1 VSVISRFSK
10 VFLFEEK
17 DALLFRLDPRIKL
30 IKSIILM
37 VIVFFIQDPIKIGI
51 LMATLLVEFKIL
63 GKVLFKVLRSIL
75 YLTPILIL
83 IIVANYLATYDIIDT
98 LSPLLRFLLFV
109 MAVDLFFFTTSPD
122 DFSLTLE
129 ALRLPMTISLSFS
142 LALRFIPTLSM
153 ELNDIIEAQISR
165 GLQLDKGNILTRIRN
180 YIPLLIPLIVLSIK
194 RSIEVAEALEIRGL
208 RPGVK
213 RTSYKTLVLSGVDY
227 AYIIIS
233 LIIIIAIYL
242 LELKHL
248 ISLAKL

>member
-1 VSVISRFSK
+1 VSVISKLSK

-17 DALLFRLDPRIKL
+17 DTLLFRLDPRIKL
-30 IKSIILM
+30 LKSIILM

-51 LMATLLVEFKIL
+51 LMITLLVEFKIL

-75 YLTPILIL
+75 YLAPILIL

-129 ALRLPMTISLSFS
+129 ALRLPITISLSFS

-213 RTSYKTLVLSGVDY
+213 RTPYKTLVLSGVDY

-233 LIIIIAIYL
+233 LIIIIAMYI
-242 LELKHL
+242 LELKPL

>member
-1 VSVISRFSK
+1 MSIISKLSK

-17 DALLFRLDPRIKL
+17 DTLLFRLDPRIKL

-37 VIVFFIQDPIKIGI
+37 VIVFLIQDPIKIGI
-51 LMATLLVEFKIL
+51 LMITLLIEFKIL
-63 GKVLFKVLRSIL
+63 GRILFKVLRSIL
-75 YLTPILIL
+75 YLAPILIL
-83 IIVANYLATYDIIDT
+83 IIIANYLATYDIIET
-98 LSPLLRFLLFV
+98 LSPLLRFILFV

-153 ELNDIIEAQISR
+153 ELNDIIEAQVSR
-165 GLQLDKGNILTRIRN
+165 GLQLDKGNIFTRIKN

-213 RTSYKTLVLSGVDY
+213 RTPYKTLVLSSVDY
-227 AYIIIS
+227 VYIIIS
-233 LIIIIAIYL
+233 LIIIIVIYL
-242 LELKHL
+242 LEPKSL